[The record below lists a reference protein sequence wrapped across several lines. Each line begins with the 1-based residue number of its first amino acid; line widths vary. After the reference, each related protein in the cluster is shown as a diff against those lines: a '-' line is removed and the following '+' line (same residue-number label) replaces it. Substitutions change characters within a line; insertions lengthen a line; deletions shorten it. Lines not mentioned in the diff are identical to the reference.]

1 MKFRLSTLLLAMAAI
16 CFLLPFVNV
25 RCSQEAMK
33 LMNQS
38 VNGADSLKADATPTK
53 GDLVFYYTGMQLV
66 LGQEATQVERQTG
79 ETGPASG
86 DSIKQNQEDSL
97 ELAPPAP
104 TARTKSN
111 DPFRTVQ
118 AEMPAQPERPADPNT
133 MREIEPT
140 EDSVVAETPEMPV
153 EEAGKPKP
161 NIYALAA
168 LVLILIGFFGT
179 IIRGNKGLVI
189 GSISSVAA
197 VAMLNVMKVTFGT
210 YLINTGAIMK
220 DQMNYYE
227 VEFTGFF
234 WLCIALCVLA
244 FIELAIR
251 LLTGWNENR
260 PQIVTY
266 DLGQAA
272 PISSL
277 YESSPEEPFAAE
289 AEEAEALVMGED
301 EAEMPEEEEENKD
314 PDQV

>member
-1 MKFRLSTLLLAMAAI
+1 VKFRLSTLLLAMAAI

-38 VNGADSLKADATPTK
+38 VNGADSLQADATPTK
-53 GDLVFYYTGMQLV
+53 GDLVFYYTGKQLV
-66 LGQEATQVERQTG
+66 LGEKPTQVERQTG
-79 ETGPASG
+79 EKPAEG
-86 DSIKQNQEDSL
+86 DSVRTNPEDSVQVT
-97 ELAPPAP
+97 PPAP
-104 TARTKSN
+104 TARTKNN

-118 AEMPAQPERPADPNT
+118 GEMPAQTESLAEPNAL
-133 MREIEPT
+133 RESEPT
-140 EDSVVAETPEMPV
+140 EDSVVAETPEMPL

-179 IIRGNKGLVI
+179 LMKGNLGLVI
-189 GSISSVAA
+189 GSVSSVIA
-197 VAMLNVMKVTFGT
+197 VAMLNVMKLTFGT
-210 YLINTGAIMK
+210 YLVNTGAVMK
-220 DQMNYYE
+220 DQMTYYE

-244 FIELAIR
+244 FIELSIR

-260 PQIVTY
+260 PQVVTY

-277 YESSPEEPFAAE
+277 YESNLEDHPGSEFEDVEIP
-289 AEEAEALVMGED
+289 ALGDD

-314 PDQV
+314 HDQV